1 MMPISLKTAYDA
13 LRDLG
18 LVRNKRD
25 YCRQFLGRGPTYL
38 KDYARDGR
46 DVARVPSKTVTTLR
60 ARLCAIAGRVPPG
73 IAAEIMSVVQ
83 DIDRAC
89 HVADLIS
96 RGR

>member
-1 MMPISLKTAYDA
+1 MMPISLKTAYES

-18 LVRNKRD
+18 LVRNKPD
-25 YCRQFLGRGPTYL
+25 YCRRFLGRGPTYL
-38 KDYARDGR
+38 KDYSRDGR
-46 DVARVPSKTVTTLR
+46 EMARVSPKTVTILR
-60 ARLCAIAGRVPPG
+60 ARLCAIAARVPSG